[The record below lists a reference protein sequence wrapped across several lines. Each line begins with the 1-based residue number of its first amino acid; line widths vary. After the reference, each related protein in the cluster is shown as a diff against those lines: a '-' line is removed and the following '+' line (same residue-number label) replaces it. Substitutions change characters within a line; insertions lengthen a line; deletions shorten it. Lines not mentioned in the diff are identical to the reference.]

1 MLNQLHPHTQTSVDQ
16 IVDLE
21 AQFDW
26 TALLP
31 SHLNDRF
38 LISIARDCRSIQ
50 EAKSKC
56 PLTPENNGAIYI
68 ACRFLMLSNAVESV
82 KEAAGLPPSII
93 SQMIKMLQECVEREI
108 IARIVGIRAEPINIL
123 ESFDELL
130 PIYNN
135 GYPRRSTSR

>member
-1 MLNQLHPHTQTSVDQ
+1 MLNQLRPHAQTSVDQ
-16 IVDLE
+16 IAGLE
-21 AQFDW
+21 ATFDW

-31 SHLNDRF
+31 SHLNDGL

-50 EAKSKC
+50 EAESKY
-56 PLTPENNGAIYI
+56 PLTPESNGAIYI
-68 ACRFLMLSNAVESV
+68 ACRFLMLSNGVESI
-82 KEAAGLPPSII
+82 KEAASLPPSIM

-108 IARIVGIRAEPINIL
+108 IARIVGIRAAPINIL

-135 GYPRRSTSR
+135 GYPRRSTSC